1 MPSEGYK
8 PAIPATKLLRTYAL
22 DRAAT
27 GIGKNKR
34 LTAKNLFILV
44 GILDKKNY
52 FL

>member
-8 PAIPATKLLRTYAL
+8 SAIAATKLLHTYAL
-22 DRAAT
+22 DRPAT
-27 GIGKNKR
+27 GIGKNTH